1 MSVAIS
7 LVLSNGGPQPPYVV
21 HWHVERLHHRARV
34 LAEALL
40 PGHQAVAVVFVLD
53 QTLGEVVGEPDVV
66 MRREQQAGA
75 LPLEPLRDCGDL
87 LRRGRLLGQ

>member
-1 MSVAIS
+1 MT
-7 LVLSNGGPQPPYVV
+7 
-21 HWHVERLHHRARV
+21 HHRVHFVA
-34 LAEALL
+34 AITAALL
-40 PGHQAVAVVFVLD
+40 GSATIASAQDSATEPSH
-53 QTLGEVVGEPDVV
+53 TLGEVVGEPDVV

>member
-1 MSVAIS
+1 
-7 LVLSNGGPQPPYVV
+7 
-21 HWHVERLHHRARV
+21 
-34 LAEALL
+34 
-40 PGHQAVAVVFVLD
+40 VVFVLD
-53 QTLGEVVGEPDVV
+53 LTLGEVVGEPDVV